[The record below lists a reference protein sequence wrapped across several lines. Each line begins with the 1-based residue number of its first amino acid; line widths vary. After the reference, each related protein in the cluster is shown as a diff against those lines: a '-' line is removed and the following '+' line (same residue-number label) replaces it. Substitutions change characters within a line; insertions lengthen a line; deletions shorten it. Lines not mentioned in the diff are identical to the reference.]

1 MAPQTWGQEARDHGH
16 TVIPVA
22 IIEITSAV
30 VTAEPC
36 FIKFFNVGNCS
47 NVVTLKNNILPSLDF
62 QNVQNIRIEN
72 ETGHESHVDRN
83 HEFYAPVA
91 CCGLRIFQYLG
102 RTMDTCKTTKKLIY
116 MLACMLVVSAG
127 SVPFATARDPNR
139 DSLQNKLMQ
148 EQLQQLKMGDGD

>member
-62 QNVQNIRIEN
+62 QNVQNIRMEN

-91 CCGLRIFQYLG
+91 CCGLRIFQYLWPHNG
-102 RTMDTCKTTKKLIY
+102 YVQDDEKTNIY
-116 MLACMLVVSAG
+116 VGMHVGGFRRISSIC
-127 SVPFATARDPNR
+127 
-139 DSLQNKLMQ
+139 DS
-148 EQLQQLKMGDGD
+148 